1 MTSDSTI
8 VLSVVQV
15 SQQTIVWRAAGTD
28 LVDEAMDLE
37 PILNATTHA
46 IFEPCN
52 DTSIRTIRLRQRFLP
67 HTPFTEE
74 RRDGARDNAYCINL
88 AIAES
93 ALWQQNV
100 FQLAHELAH
109 VLAAPIH
116 APRLLYRHKNV
127 WFEEAL
133 AHAAAIHAL
142 RSIDSHTAR
151 ALYPRRPR
159 AFADYADAHIDATVH
174 LVDDHVDNNDND
186 DDGDDDIVNNNN
198 NNNNDT
204 VDLPILQP
212 HQWYRIHKR
221 QLRDWQH
228 VNENEARTLQ
238 CAVSVWLLRRCGWRA
253 LAPCVP
259 LINMHADRCTADE
272 FANLSFTSYLQHWL
286 RNCDTEEQRVV
297 VARICGAF
305 GRSRRRRRKV

>member
-1 MTSDSTI
+1 MTTFDSTI

-15 SQQTIVWRAAGTD
+15 MQQTIVWRAAADD
-28 LVDEAMDLE
+28 LVDAAMDLE

-46 IFEPCN
+46 IFETTN
-52 DTSIRTIRLRQRFLP
+52 DDASIRTIRLRQRFLP

-74 RRDGARDNAYCINL
+74 RRDPARDNAYCINL

-116 APRLLYRHKNV
+116 APRLLYRHKNI

-142 RSIDSHTAR
+142 RSIHPDTAR

-159 AFADYADAHIDATVH
+159 AFASYADAHIDATVC
-174 LVDDHVDNNDND
+174 LVDADHDGSIVVDNNP
-186 DDGDDDIVNNNN
+186 
-198 NNNNDT
+198 NNNDAAAAKVPT
-204 VDLPILQP
+204 VQP
-212 HQWYRIHKR
+212 HQWYRIHRR

-259 LINMHADRCTADE
+259 LINVHAGRCTADE
-272 FANLSFTSYLQHWL
+272 FENLSFTSYLQHWL
-286 RNCDTEEQRVV
+286 RNCETEEQRVV
-297 VARICGAF
+297 VARICAAF
-305 GRSRRRRRKV
+305 DRTRLRRRKS